1 MHHLTNTL
9 HVGNIGPDMRYST
22 NQGVK
27 VQVTYLKRRDRGRIV
42 TQKFYT
48 GHVITGFID
57 D

>member
-42 TQKFYT
+42 TQELYT
-48 GHVITGFID
+48 GPVINGFIKD
-57 D
+57 